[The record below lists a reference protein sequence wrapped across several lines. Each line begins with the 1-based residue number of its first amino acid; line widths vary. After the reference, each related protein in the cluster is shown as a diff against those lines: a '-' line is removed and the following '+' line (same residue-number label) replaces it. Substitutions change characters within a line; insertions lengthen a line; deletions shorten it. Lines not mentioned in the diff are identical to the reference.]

1 MSIYTRI
8 ILFTILTV
16 TLIISILQFIQY
28 KMTVRN
34 LSSLSKAN
42 FKILEDKEMEAA
54 RNLFNTISHG
64 VKGSLERGEMLK
76 FNRLLKRQ
84 AETKGLMEVSLFD
97 AKGRVSY
104 SSINTALNR
113 SIPKEI
119 IPEINKKK
127 IIFRETADFIEIYK
141 PQNVTSD
148 CIRCHTTWKKNDI
161 GGVLYCKFSLASLMK
176 AKNTSYNMI
185 LKVKKNFIKFI
196 MINIIVSIVL
206 LTLVIAWQLK
216 IFIIKPL
223 IQIMDFA
230 KTVASGNLNAKI
242 KGKFT
247 AELYTLKESITD
259 MVINLKNF
267 IKKAEELSE
276 KSKREAEKAKIAMEE
291 AEEARKLAEQ
301 AKKEGLKEAA
311 NRLEKVVNNLVSSSE
326 TLLVQAEEVAEGAKK
341 QKERTEHT
349 AMAVEKMNATVSE
362 VAQNASKTAEDT
374 DTARKMAEEG
384 AEIIDN
390 AVNSINQINELAEHL
405 KSKLNNLKQKADN
418 ISQVIAVI
426 SEIADQTN
434 LLALNAAIEAAR
446 AGDAGKGFAVVAD
459 EVRKLAEKTMEA
471 TKQVEDVISEIQS
484 EVDANLS
491 GMKDMANSVHI
502 GTELARQSHTAFK
515 EIVELIVSIA
525 DQVRAIAV
533 AAEEQAAASDE
544 ISMAMEDVKSIS
556 EETAEDMETTKE
568 EVTKLTALAE
578 ELKAVTE
585 KLSSE

>member
-1 MSIYTRI
+1 
-8 ILFTILTV
+8 
-16 TLIISILQFIQY
+16 
-28 KMTVRN
+28 MTVRN

-42 FKILEDKEMEAA
+42 FKILEDKEMELAID
-54 RNLFNTISHG
+54 LFNSISHG
-64 VKGSLERGEMLK
+64 VEGSLERGEMLK

-84 AETKGLMEVSLFD
+84 AETKGLMEVSLFNT
-97 AKGRVSY
+97 KGRVSY
-104 SSINTALNR
+104 SSTDSALNR

-267 IKKAEELSE
+267 IKKAEDSE
-276 KSKREAEKAKIAMEE
+276 KSKREAEKAKIAMKE

-484 EVDANLS
+484 EVDANVS
-491 GMKDMANSVHI
+491 GMRDMANSVHT